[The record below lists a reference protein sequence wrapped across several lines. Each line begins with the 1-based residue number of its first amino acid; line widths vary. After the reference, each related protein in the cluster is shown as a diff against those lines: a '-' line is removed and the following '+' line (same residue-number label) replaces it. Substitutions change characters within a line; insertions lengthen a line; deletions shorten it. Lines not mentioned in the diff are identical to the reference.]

1 MRGLGRNHWLS
12 WIFLMKY
19 LSICSVIVK
28 SAITPSFM
36 GRMAVM
42 LPGVRPSICLAAR
55 PTAWMVFLPLGPPS
69 WRIAT
74 TEGSS
79 RTIPLPR
86 TYISVLAV
94 PRSIAMSSE
103 KYPRKK
109 PNILLISL
117 GKRVLGCAIIQQIIF
132 CFKRFFMPLSL
143 QEVQRVAELAR
154 IGVSD
159 AEARTVRAQLNDIFE
174 LIGRMQKVDTD
185 GVEPMSHGQDLKLR
199 LREDIVTERDQ
210 RKQFLSLAPE
220 REQGL
225 YLVPKV
231 IE

>member
-1 MRGLGRNHWLS
+1 
-12 WIFLMKY
+12 
-19 LSICSVIVK
+19 
-28 SAITPSFM
+28 
-36 GRMAVM
+36 
-42 LPGVRPSICLAAR
+42 
-55 PTAWMVFLPLGPPS
+55 
-69 WRIAT
+69 
-74 TEGSS
+74 
-79 RTIPLPR
+79 
-86 TYISVLAV
+86 V

-132 CFKRFFMPLSL
+132 RFKRFFMPLSVD
-143 QEVQRVAELAR
+143 EVRRIAELAR
-154 IGVSD
+154 IGISD
-159 AEARTVRAQLNDIFE
+159 AEAQAVQAQLNSIFE
-174 LIGRMQKVDTD
+174 LIEQMQKVNTE
-185 GVEPMSHGQDLKLR
+185 GVEPMSHGQDLELR

-210 RKQFLSLAPE
+210 REQFLSLAPE

>member
-1 MRGLGRNHWLS
+1 M
-12 WIFLMKY
+12 
-19 LSICSVIVK
+19 
-28 SAITPSFM
+28 
-36 GRMAVM
+36 
-42 LPGVRPSICLAAR
+42 
-55 PTAWMVFLPLGPPS
+55 
-69 WRIAT
+69 
-74 TEGSS
+74 
-79 RTIPLPR
+79 
-86 TYISVLAV
+86 SVLAV

-117 GKRVLGCAIIQQIIF
+117 GKGVLDCAIIQEINF
-132 CFKRFFMPLSL
+132 RFKRFFMPLSL
-143 QEVQRVAELAR
+143 QEVQRIAELAR

-159 AEARTVRAQLNDIFE
+159 AEARAVQSQLNDIFE
-174 LIGRMQKVDTD
+174 LIGRMKKVDTE
-185 GVEPMSHGQDLKLR
+185 GVEPMSHGQDLELR

-210 RKQFLSLAPE
+210 REQFLSLAPE